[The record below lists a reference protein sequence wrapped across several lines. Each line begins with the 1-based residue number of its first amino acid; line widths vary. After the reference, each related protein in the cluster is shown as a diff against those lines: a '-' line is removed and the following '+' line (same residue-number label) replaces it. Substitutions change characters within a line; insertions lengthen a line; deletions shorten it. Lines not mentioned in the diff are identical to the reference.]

1 MSTSLCNRSQPVP
14 VSSVTSPS
22 IMPRNTGSAPLQ
34 HLGREKWNDHE
45 KNQALRFP
53 LRELVGSLPH
63 TRLSTSKFKQKGSL
77 WTTHRFSLAHTCIFS
92 TGLTWYQL
100 TKGEW
105 VKGVY
110 CGWTKSA
117 SRQVGWMKPYEYCE
131 KPPTNWCVLWIDSIL
146 SMLTIPSGSPG
157 TCSRSSR

>member
-1 MSTSLCNRSQPVP
+1 MQSYSQSPMLCHTNINPLVAICNTRTSFRKGAAQKKVAFLCFFWNHPKKRDTGCAILRDSTKGSIAEVRGAKSNLLVMSTSLCNRSQPVP

-63 TRLSTSKFKQKGSL
+63 TRLSTSKFKQ
-77 WTTHRFSLAHTCIFS
+77 
-92 TGLTWYQL
+92 
-100 TKGEW
+100 
-105 VKGVY
+105 
-110 CGWTKSA
+110 
-117 SRQVGWMKPYEYCE
+117 
-131 KPPTNWCVLWIDSIL
+131 
-146 SMLTIPSGSPG
+146 
-157 TCSRSSR
+157 